1 MEYKQHFDVSTFPWW
16 SGAVDTISE
25 IRKARKMD
33 DLQGFLEEYY
43 MGKIPTMTDIND
55 LLWFN
60 DEFVFKSLGMEVEDG
75 SIP

>member
-1 MEYKQHFDVSTFPWW
+1 MEYKQYFDVSIFPWW
-16 SGAVDTISE
+16 SGAVDTIDE

-33 DLQGFLEEYY
+33 DLQGFLETYY
-43 MGKIPTMTDIND
+43 MGKIPTMTEIND

-75 SIP
+75 AIP